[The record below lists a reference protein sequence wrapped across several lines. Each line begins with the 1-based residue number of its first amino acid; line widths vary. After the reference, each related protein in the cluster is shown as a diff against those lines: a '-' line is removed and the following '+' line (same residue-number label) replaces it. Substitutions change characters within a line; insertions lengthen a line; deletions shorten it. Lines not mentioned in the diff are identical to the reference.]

1 MFQPGNSAGETQE
14 GISLGYGRRMRTRGL
29 VLVLAFASLAQQA
42 LQAQIVRLEGRKE
55 GIGNKP
61 TPSDIYCSGFIT
73 TDRVPTDHY
82 VAAGWN
88 SPDQTRYGAPI
99 DYVYIHGRNIN
110 VGDRYQIVR
119 PVKDPDEY
127 EFYSGQRAAIR
138 NAGEPYFEMG
148 YAKVI
153 DVQKE
158 SAVAVPELACSDF
171 VVGDLA
177 IPFTERQ
184 VPVFRVVPVERFAKP
199 SGKPVGRIIMGSDFD
214 SLLGNKYIAYIDLGE
229 NKGIKVGDYLRAT
242 RTYNYAYHDRDA
254 SMSRYASVVED
265 TQKNPQKLPMS
276 ELSSLPRR
284 TLGNM
289 IVLQVHKKSSTVM
302 IVSSLEDIH
311 VGDGVE
317 LMDVS
322 NAPFM
327 QSVAPAAPSGPAA
340 GPPVASGATTDVSVA
355 SPPRIT
361 CSAQPASVRVGESSV
376 ISCEAT
382 SPDNRPISITFVTNG
397 GKLSTSRNQ
406 ATLDTADTGPGPIAV
421 RATAY
426 DDRQL
431 TASATTTVTV
441 EAPPA
446 SAPTPQKLS
455 TLDFKPN
462 SAYVNNRSK
471 AILDDVAL
479 KLQQD
484 PTSTAVLY
492 GANDDKEP
500 ARLATQRAE
509 NTKTY
514 LTKSKGIDPQRI
526 QTKPGSQPGRT
537 VEIWTVPAG
546 ATAPTE
552 PTVPPGAT
560 APK

>member
-1 MFQPGNSAGETQE
+1 
-14 GISLGYGRRMRTRGL
+14 MRSTGL
-29 VLVLAFASLAQQA
+29 VLVLAFASLGQQA
-42 LQAQIVRLEGRKE
+42 LQAQVVRIEGRKE

-61 TPSDIYCSGFIT
+61 TPAEIYCSGFIT
-73 TDRVPTDHY
+73 TDRVPTGHY
-82 VAAGWN
+82 VAAGWS
-88 SPDQTRYGAPI
+88 SPDQTRYAAPI
-99 DYVYIHGRNIN
+99 DYIYIHGRDIK
-110 VGDRYQIVR
+110 VGDRYEIVR
-119 PVKDPDEY
+119 QVKDPDRY
-127 EFYSGQRAAIR
+127 EFYRGQSAAIR
-138 NAGEPYFEMG
+138 SAGEPYFEMG

-153 DVQKE
+153 NAQKE

-184 VPVFRVVPVERFAKP
+184 APVFRVVPVKRFALP
-199 SGKPVGRIIMGSDFD
+199 NGKPVGRIIMGHDFD
-214 SLLGNKYIAYIDLGE
+214 SLLANKYIAYINLGE
-229 NKGIKVGDYLRAT
+229 DKGIKVGDYLSAT
-242 RTYNYAYHDRDA
+242 RTYNYSYHDRDSA
-254 SMSRYASVVED
+254 MSRYATVVED

-302 IVSSLEDIH
+302 VMSSVEDIH

-322 NAPFM
+322 DAPLM
-327 QSVAPAAPSGPAA
+327 QPVKAAAPPATGPAL
-340 GPPVASGATTDVSVA
+340 ASGASTDVSVA
-355 SPPRIT
+355 SPPAIA

-376 ISCEAT
+376 ISCAAT

-397 GKLSTSRNQ
+397 GKLSSSRNQ
-406 ATLDTADTGPGPIAV
+406 ATLDTAESGPGPIAV

-431 TASATTTVTV
+431 SASATTTVTV

-446 SAPTPQKLS
+446 AAPIAQKISQLE
-455 TLDFKPN
+455 FKPN
-462 SAYVNNRSK
+462 GAYVDNRSK

-500 ARLATQRAE
+500 ARLAMQRAE

-514 LTKSKGIDPQRI
+514 LVKSKGIDPQRI
-526 QTKPGSQPGRT
+526 QTKTGGQPGRT
-537 VEIWTVPAG
+537 VEVWTVPAG
-546 ATAPTE
+546 ATAPPPTGA
-552 PTVPPGAT
+552 TVPPGAT